1 MLESILQFN
10 RSIYT
15 CPSNKTTFPPRSHE
29 AIRDASEL
37 NFTSC
42 IDRKSCFA
50 FSESPGLE
58 PKNALRRCTVLHFHK
73 ISLKNLIFTNVY
85 T

>member
-1 MLESILQFN
+1 MLETILQYN

-42 IDRKSCFA
+42 IDRKPRLEL
-50 FSESPGLE
+50 SEYSGLE
-58 PKNALRRCTVLHFHK
+58 P
-73 ISLKNLIFTNVY
+73 
-85 T
+85 